1 MGTKL
6 LQECGIAILV
16 AEAVG
21 DDGIGCGRWLMVWES
36 ERDGNER
43 EEPK

>member
-6 LQECGIAILV
+6 LQERGIAIPV
-16 AEAVG
+16 AEVVG
-21 DDGIGCGRWLMVWES
+21 DGKIGGGRCSMVWES